1 MATLP
6 PALLAML
13 EAQKAE
19 YRQALPARLDAL
31 QLLWAQV
38 LAGQA
43 TAATLA
49 DLERQSH
56 GLAGSGA
63 TFGLAA
69 MGRAARAVELAVQ
82 PWAVAGP
89 PLDAEAQHQISQA
102 MAALLASTPDA
113 PDHA

>member
-6 PALLAML
+6 PALLALL
-13 EAQKAE
+13 EAQKAD
-19 YRQALPARLDAL
+19 YRQALPARLETL

-38 LAGQA
+38 VAGQA
-43 TAATLA
+43 TLATLA

-69 MGRAARAVELAVQ
+69 MGQAARAVELAVQ

-89 PLDAEAQHQISQA
+89 PLDAEAMRQIGQA
-102 MAALLASTPDA
+102 MAALLGSTADTG
-113 PDHA
+113 